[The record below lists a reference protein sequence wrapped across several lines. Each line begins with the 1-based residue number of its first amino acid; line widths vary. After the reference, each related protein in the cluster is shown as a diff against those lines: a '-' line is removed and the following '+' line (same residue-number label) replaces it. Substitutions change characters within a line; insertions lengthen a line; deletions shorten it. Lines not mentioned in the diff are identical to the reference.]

1 MPRKKVSIAKT
12 TVSVSRCILF
22 IIITLCIFFGRMYIK
37 HALPVLFYVLLY
49 KNVQNHAY
57 KEQLKEKFMQYFA

>member
-1 MPRKKVSIAKT
+1 
-12 TVSVSRCILF
+12 
-22 IIITLCIFFGRMYIK
+22 MYIK
-37 HALPVLFYVLLY
+37 HALPVLFYALLY